1 MAISTEKF
9 EDIKSKIQQ
18 FIEQEMIPDEHS
30 LDINHKFADHLPLL
44 EEKRNKVREMGL
56 FTPQIPKMERKNSHR
71 KAFQHLQRETIHQ
84 GRSPLTK
91 FRKVVDWYADE
102 TGKKGLA
109 ILVGEA
115 PVSEEITALLRHYL
129 VRPEHDVVSQGCL
142 LTTTMMELQFSE
154 PEIFDYVV
162 KQTEQIR
169 DAIEEY
175 FLTAVRNGR
184 LNRDCDPGALSEYV
198 FTLLQGLRVRS
209 RTSSETADLDR
220 TITTAMGPLRDAET
234 SDQRTH

>member
-1 MAISTEKF
+1 MPRRKSFNEDEVLREIVQLFWRNGYAATAIDQICQHVSL
-9 EDIKSKIQQ
+9 SKPSIYNAYG
-18 FIEQEMIPDEHS
+18 D
-30 LDINHKFADHLPLL
+30 
-44 EEKRNKVREMGL
+44 
-56 FTPQIPKMERKNSHR
+56 
-71 KAFQHLQRETIHQ
+71 KATL
-84 GRSPLTK
+84 

-102 TGKKGLA
+102 TDKQGLA

-115 PVSEEITALLRHYL
+115 PVSEEIAALLRHYL
-129 VRPEHDVVSQGCL
+129 VRPDHDVVSQGCL

-154 PEIFDYVV
+154 PEIFGYIV
-162 KQTEQIR
+162 KQTEQVR

-184 LNRDCDPGALSEYV
+184 LNRDYDPGALSEYV

-209 RTSSETADLDR
+209 RTSSETGDLDR

-234 SDQRTH
+234 PDQRTH